1 MPAVAQIN
9 VVFANRQEFTE
20 LIPAAGIT
28 SVKSINPYTLLQYLL
43 YDRESETEDTRIKGP
58 VDEFYTYK
66 GGVITA
72 GDKINV
78 KHSDFQITVN
88 TDKPTLPGGNLDV
101 ENSIYVDSIYSR
113 RKETGENYKL
123 NRASTNRSVTISP
136 RTDTATNNF
145 FKIESAGTSKN
156 ISLFTLNNS
165 SPALRNRIEIA
176 TTGASRNII
185 LETDVLSIS
194 GNDTFHTGNIT
205 VNKDA
210 TFNRNVTIIGSD
222 TASQE
227 IFKITNSS
235 GANRFS
241 VDSANGNTDIQGTL
255 NVEGA
260 SEIDDTLRVTGNV
273 TFNETLSIDN
283 SITLT
288 NSTKERKR
296 IIGVRRVDGAS
307 DIFSSTS
314 QFLNDPIAIGDF
326 AQYAFQRGMIIMWSG
341 ALTADGQG
349 VLFAPTGRWA
359 LCDGQLVDGLQTP
372 DLRERFIVGAGGD
385 NTNVGG
391 STGYTQGQTGSNSNN
406 STLTLDNIPQHNHL
420 AGGVNSSGQ
429 LAGTTTGGGND
440 GVHSHQASAQSNFRG
455 AQGTGTGGNQEWQSG
470 DGQARSGPNRGTP
483 DGNVSTSV
491 SVANSSHSHN
501 VASPMESRG
510 SASPTAIDRR
520 PPWYAM
526 AYIIKL

>member
-20 LIPAAGIT
+20 LIPAAGVT

-145 FKIESAGTSKN
+145 FKIESAGTGKN

-227 IFKITNSS
+227 AFEIKNGS
-235 GANRFS
+235 GVNKFS

-283 SITLT
+283 NITLT
-288 NSTKERKR
+288 NSAKGRKR
-296 IIGVRRVDGAS
+296 VIGVRRVDGPT
-307 DIFSSTS
+307 DIFSPSS

-326 AQYAFQRGMIIMWSG
+326 ALYAFQKGMIIMWG
-341 ALTADGQG
+341 GTIQKGTGNVLTQ
-349 VLFAPTGRWA
+349 PTGGWA
-359 LCDGQLVDGLQTP
+359 LCDGTVATFNGESTTTP
-372 DLRERFIVGAGGD
+372 DLRERFIVGAGVSG
-385 NTNVGG
+385 NTQNTTNPITNSTGGYTVNTVGG
-391 STGYTQGQTGSNSNN
+391 CHSVQLSEGEMPLHKHDVSISIDNHDLRHSHKYTCWKITGSNSGLEGGGKQSAYD
-406 STLTLDNIPQHNHL
+406 ST
-420 AGGVNSSGQ
+420 GGV
-429 LAGTTTGGGND
+429 TTCYTTN
-440 GVHSHQASAQSNFRG
+440 N
-455 AQGTGTGGNQEWQSG
+455 
-470 DGQARSGPNRGTP
+470 P
-483 DGNVSTSV
+483 DW
-491 SVANSSHSHN
+491 AN
-501 VASPMESRG
+501 VAHGATVSENNKG
-510 SASPTAIDRR
+510 SNQFHENR
-520 PPWYAM
+520 PPFYAL
-526 AYIIKL
+526 AFIIKL